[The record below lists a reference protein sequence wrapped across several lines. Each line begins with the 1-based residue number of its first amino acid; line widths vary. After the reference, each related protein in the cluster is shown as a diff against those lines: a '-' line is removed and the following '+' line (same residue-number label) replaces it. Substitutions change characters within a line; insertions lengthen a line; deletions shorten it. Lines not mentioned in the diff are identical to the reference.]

1 MSKKIDSARKT
12 LFDLLGNIFSY
23 KCKLSPVVSLHVGS
37 IYVNPVLRSGLAA
50 LPIRPPIIKTV
61 TSFHNKILRGIL
73 KLSPRSPLA
82 PLYFLLGELLIEAFL
97 HQDILTLF
105 WIIWANPQTKIHD
118 IMKYLLIQSDSSSLT
133 WSNHLRIFF
142 RMYP

>member
-1 MSKKIDSARKT
+1 MTITGSKPYMSYYQDNNSWSLDGEPLKVTEDNEHLGLVVSGLNEELKNVDKKIDSARKT

-61 TSFHNKILRGIL
+61 ISFHNKILRGIL
-73 KLSPRSPLA
+73 KLSPRSPL
-82 PLYFLLGELLIEAFL
+82 PHCTSF
-97 HQDILTLF
+97 
-105 WIIWANPQTKIHD
+105 
-118 IMKYLLIQSDSSSLT
+118 
-133 WSNHLRIFF
+133 
-142 RMYP
+142 